1 MTCARWRWTA
11 HPLGQPTDMAFG
23 RLQRPGASQP
33 MSDINM
39 TPLIDVMLVLLVIF
53 IITAPLMSSSLR
65 LDLPKTT
72 GATPTDAPQFVTV
85 AVNAQGQLF
94 WGDEPVSAEQLQA
107 KVRTSA
113 QRNPATEV
121 QLRAD
126 QAVAFGRIAEL
137 IGLVQAGGLNRVGFV
152 TEAAAK

>member
-1 MTCARWRWTA
+1 
-11 HPLGQPTDMAFG
+11 MAFG
-23 RLQRPGASQP
+23 RLERRAVAPP
-33 MSDINM
+33 MAEINM

-85 AVNAQGQLF
+85 AVDAQGQLF

-107 KVRTSA
+107 RVRSSA

-126 QAVAFGRIAEL
+126 QAVPFGRIAEL

-152 TEAAAK
+152 TEGAAK

>member
-1 MTCARWRWTA
+1 
-11 HPLGQPTDMAFG
+11 MAFG
-23 RLQRPGASQP
+23 RLERNPGSQP

-85 AVNAQGQLF
+85 AVDAQGQLF
-94 WGDEPVSAEQLQA
+94 WGDALVSAAQLQA
-107 KVRTSA
+107 KVRDSA
-113 QRNPATEV
+113 RRNPATEV

-126 QAVAFGRIAEL
+126 QAVPFGRIAEL
-137 IGLVQAGGLNRVGFV
+137 IGLVQAGGLHRVGFV
-152 TEAAAK
+152 TEAAPK

>member
-1 MTCARWRWTA
+1 
-11 HPLGQPTDMAFG
+11 MAFG
-23 RLQRPGASQP
+23 RLERSSASQP

-65 LDLPKTT
+65 LDLPKT
-72 GATPTDAPQFVTV
+72 AAAKPSDAPTYVTV
-85 AVNAQGQLF
+85 AVDVQGALY
-94 WGDEPVSAEQLQA
+94 WGDEAVNSEQLTA
-107 KVRTSA
+107 RIRDAA

-126 QAVAFGRIAEL
+126 QQVPYGRIAEL
-137 IGLVQAGGLNRVGFV
+137 IGLVQTGGLARIGFV
-152 TEAAAK
+152 TESSGK

>member
-1 MTCARWRWTA
+1 
-11 HPLGQPTDMAFG
+11 MAFG

-33 MSDINM
+33 MSEINM

-72 GATPTDAPQFVTV
+72 GATPTDAPLFVTV
-85 AVNAQGQLF
+85 AVDAQGRLF
-94 WGDEPVSAEQLQA
+94 WGDEAVSAQQLQA
-107 KVRTSA
+107 KVQDSA
-113 QRNPATEV
+113 RRNPATEV

-126 QAVAFGRIAEL
+126 QAVPFGRIAEL

-152 TEAAAK
+152 TQTPGP

>member
-1 MTCARWRWTA
+1 
-11 HPLGQPTDMAFG
+11 MAFG
-23 RLQRPGASQP
+23 RLERSSASQP

-65 LDLPKTT
+65 LDLPKTDAARPSDAPTYVSVAVDAT
-72 GATPTDAPQFVTV
+72 GA
-85 AVNAQGQLF
+85 LF
-94 WGDEPVSAEQLQA
+94 WGDEAVNAEQLTA
-107 KVRTSA
+107 RIREAA

-126 QAVAFGRIAEL
+126 QQVPYGRIAEL
-137 IGLVQAGGLNRVGFV
+137 IGLVQTGGLARIGFV
-152 TEAAAK
+152 TESAAK